1 MNKIMFNDKFCL
13 TQAVLDGRKTMTRR
27 IISEMVRQIPFS
39 STGWEYIHSGKEFKP
54 KYKIGEIV
62 AVAQSIHDVCKES
75 DHEFKTLGHLSHCFG
90 AAWNNK
96 MFVESSRMPH
106 QIKITNICIE
116 WLQDISDEDCINEGV
131 ELNTL
136 QYECDGSLMYCVRGL
151 GHWRGF
157 GCYNF
162 DSPKKA
168 FAALIDKINGKGT
181 WDSNP
186 QVCVYEFELI
196 K

>member
-1 MNKIMFNDKFCL
+1 MKKIMFNDKFCL
-13 TQAVLDGRKTMTRR
+13 TQAVLDGIKKITRR
-27 IISEMVRQIPFS
+27 IIPDMVRQSPFS

-54 KYKIGEIV
+54 RYKIGEIV
-62 AVAQSIHDVCKES
+62 AVAQSMYDVCKEA
-75 DHEFKTLGHLSHCFG
+75 DLEFKTIGHLSHCFG

-106 QIKITNICIE
+106 QIKITNIRIE
-116 WLQDISDEDCINEGV
+116 WLQDISDEDCILEGIHKGKV
-131 ELNTL
+131 GNKN
-136 QYECDGSLMYCVRGL
+136 
-151 GHWRGF
+151 HWMDAYYTHKSSIEPHCKPRE
-157 GCYNF
+157 
-162 DSPKKA
+162 A

-181 WDSNP
+181 WESNP

>member
-1 MNKIMFNDKFCL
+1 
-13 TQAVLDGRKTMTRR
+13 
-27 IISEMVRQIPFS
+27 MVRQSPFS
-39 STGWEYIHSGKEFKP
+39 STGWEYIHCGKEFKP

-62 AVAQSIHDVCKES
+62 AVAQSMHDVCKES
-75 DHEFKTLGHLSHCFG
+75 DIEFKTIGNLSHCFG

-116 WLQDISDEDCINEGV
+116 WLQDVSDEDCLKEGV

-136 QYECDGSLMYCVRGL
+136 QYECNGSLRYCVRGL
-151 GHWRGF
+151 GHWRGI

-181 WDSNP
+181 WESNP
-186 QVCVYEFELI
+186 YVFVYEFELI